1 MAMVKSSQ
9 HTGQLGSYS
18 REDMIAEASYLSL
31 ENCNPN
37 VTNER
42 TMTTV
47 KRNVPKSPGKPE
59 NRTPGENDI
68 VKPSFLRTLDIGD
81 EGHKKAT
88 AAKSPGISG
97 GRNKEVTKHKG
108 TPPRKHICSS
118 PRCSANNPD
127 YAVPVARTYLRS
139 KRHLLPG
146 WQSPAS
152 ARAKV
157 PTSPLIDGTRSSTF
171 GDAQGASS
179 QELVKDERREVF
191 NQNLQ
196 LREDF
201 ANVNCAEGVSADC
214 YSAESLR
221 RRKLEFGPTTSVRA
235 HILVL
240 WSAGPDFA
248 TSTLQQHDEDRSSKN
263 VDHGCMKMDS
273 REDLLQYEE
282 SVGAEYGDGGNA
294 GWRDAK
300 SRPSEGSSHRRTHGH
315 IVQRERGGTDG
326 DYSTIGPIQSAPM
339 SMDDEQEKDKERLND
354 ACMQEMPDDLNIHYI
369 PPAPIGGENTL
380 EQPPGF
386 CNSKE
391 VMLDVSI
398 VDMARGGGTYIGSD
412 FSMRL
417 SRSVKSLAGEDLR
430 SSPVSPKRLSMRG
443 YHRMRLRR
451 FSKDSNCMASG
462 NESVPLKRQA
472 AIKRK
477 QARDWMWDS
486 AVKDAVSRL
495 ASQGDGGVNVLVQA
509 FESVNLEEKSL
520 ELSEYVN
527 ITGNVSQ
534 IENISK
540 VRARDESMAGARE
553 YRLSDR
559 NVEQGSMVC
568 DTGGCAR
575 VSGPMKTTR
584 DCDDLGMIN
593 LHLEN
598 IKQERFPR
606 LARYLFVLISGNVSI
621 HCTCNIKCL
630 D

>member
-1 MAMVKSSQ
+1 MAMVKSSLQ
-9 HTGQLGSYS
+9 PTGQIGSYT
-18 REDMIAEASYLSL
+18 REDMIAEASYLPL
-31 ENCNPN
+31 ENRNPN

-42 TMTTV
+42 TMTTA
-47 KRNVPKSPGKPE
+47 KRNVPKSPGKPK
-59 NRTPGENDI
+59 NRTPGENDL
-68 VKPSFLRTLDIGD
+68 VKPSFLRTLDIED
-81 EGHKKAT
+81 EGYKKVT

-97 GRNKEVTKHKG
+97 GRNKELAKHKG
-108 TPPRKHICSS
+108 TPPRKHFCSS

-157 PTSPLIDGTRSSTF
+157 PISPLINETRSSTF

-179 QELVKDERREVF
+179 QELVKEERREAF
-191 NQNLQ
+191 NQNVQ
-196 LREDF
+196 LNEDF
-201 ANVNCAEGVSADC
+201 ANMDCAGVSADC
-214 YSAESLR
+214 YSAESLS
-221 RRKLEFGPTTSVRA
+221 RRKLEFGPT
-235 HILVL
+235 
-240 WSAGPDFA
+240 

-263 VDHGCMKMDS
+263 VEHGCMKMDS
-273 REDLLQYEE
+273 REDLLQHEE
-282 SVGAEYGDGGNA
+282 STGAEYGANA
-294 GWRDAK
+294 EWRDAK

-315 IVQRERGGTDG
+315 IAHREKGGTDG

-339 SMDDEQEKDKERLND
+339 YMDDEQEKDMKSLNG

-369 PPAPIGGENTL
+369 PPVRIGGEKTL

-386 CNSKE
+386 SNSKE

-398 VDMARGGGTYIGSD
+398 VDMAGGGGTYFGSN

-417 SRSVKSLAGEDLR
+417 SRSGKSLAGEDLR

-443 YHRMRLRR
+443 YQRMRLRR
-451 FSKDSNCMASG
+451 FSTDSNSIGSG
-462 NESVPLKRQA
+462 KESVPLKRQA

-509 FESVNLEEKSL
+509 FESVNLTEKPL
-520 ELSEYVN
+520 ESSEYVN
-527 ITGNVSQ
+527 LTGIVSQ
-534 IENISK
+534 IGNIGK
-540 VRARDESMAGARE
+540 VHARDESMAGARE

-559 NVEQGSMVC
+559 NVEQGSMGC

-575 VSGPMKTTR
+575 GSGVMRSTR
-584 DCDDLGMIN
+584 DCDDLGIMN
-593 LHLEN
+593 LHPEN
-598 IKQERFPR
+598 IQQERFPR
-606 LARYLFVLISGNVSI
+606 LARYLFILISGRVSHIERVILNVWIRFTSDAKWTVLI
-621 HCTCNIKCL
+621 QQLRVI
-630 D
+630 